1 MSDETRREP
10 RIAWVEEEEAT
21 GRIAELYAAARSEDG
36 YVADILK
43 TFSGHP
49 KALEGILAFSAV
61 HFAPGGALTRA
72 QREVI
77 ATHVSTVVGC
87 HY

>member
-1 MSDETRREP
+1 MAARITWVDEED
-10 RIAWVEEEEAT
+10 AT
-21 GRIAELYAAARSEDG
+21 GAIAELYAAARSEDG

-49 KALEGILAFSAV
+49 KALEGMLAFSAV

-72 QREVI
+72 QREII
-77 ATHVSTVVGC
+77 ATHVSALLGC

>member
-1 MSDETRREP
+1 MAS
-10 RIAWVEEEEAT
+10 RIAWVEEGEAT
-21 GRIAELYAAARSEDG
+21 GPIADHYARARADDG

-49 KALEGILAFSAV
+49 KALEGMLAFSEV
-61 HFAPGGALTRA
+61 HFAPGEALTRA
-72 QREVI
+72 QREMI
-77 ATHVSTVVGC
+77 ATHVSVVVGC